1 MEAVAAEELSAE
13 EEEEANSSQIFA
25 PLSLLSLGRLLP
37 PQRIGSRRQGE
48 RKAGSFSVA
57 VSLLLQKMDD
67 PFFIRKK
74 RLLGE
79 IWRLHFL
86 PSDLQPGA

>member
-1 MEAVAAEELSAE
+1 MEAVAAEELSA

-67 PFFIRKK
+67 PFIRKK